1 MRVHC
6 LFVALLLLS
15 ACRSA
20 TTCVCE
26 IAVQDKAR
34 LASLLSKDWETLD
47 SATTAKLWSA
57 PLALVEGSPT
67 ACSET
72 VVMNS
77 IQPCRGCSNTFLFE
91 QRREGAGCVQQLASV
106 TLLRQLPRHTA
117 PAGLEEE
124 LRSIAPGTTS
134 DSLAM
139 GPQGFI
145 RVLDRG
151 QSRTHTIRAE
161 IEPKNRGSL
170 VRLLIYQTV
179 FEQ

>member
-20 TTCVCE
+20 TCDCE
-26 IAVQDKAR
+26 INGQDKVR
-34 LASLLSKDWETLD
+34 LASLLSKDWETFD
-47 SATTAKLWSA
+47 ATTTAELWSS
-57 PLALVEGSPT
+57 PLAVVEGSPA

-72 VVMNS
+72 VVMTS

-91 QRREGAGCVQQLASV
+91 QRRDSGGCIQQLTSV
-106 TLLRQLPRHTA
+106 TLLRQLSRNTTPN
-117 PAGLEEE
+117 GLERE
-124 LRSIAPGTTS
+124 LRSVTPSTAS

-145 RVLDRG
+145 RVVDRG

-161 IEPKNRGSL
+161 IESKNRGSL
-170 VRLLIYQTV
+170 VRLVIYETV